1 MGEDGP
7 GSALRG
13 ERLLGRG
20 AMMGVAR
27 RPIRGGGASNRQI
40 DDALYWA
47 MVRIRIANG
56 DEETSVLG
64 LSSTLTRLADEAEER
79 RPIGEGWFNFPAD
92 LAETFTEKK
101 SSSAHGG
108 TGGGGGAGG
117 EVKRPGINE
126 EDDVPWW
133 ERYMKGKDELDPR
146 GLGAFVN
153 LFRKDKNPRRLGPLW
168 HMYQFCIAMI
178 PTLFIFCLANSVT
191 GRDLSKMPEQFTSA
205 DKIAFAA
212 MRRKEYEKECAEKGI
227 PVPSFEKKELPW
239 YRRF

>member
-1 MGEDGP
+1 MV
-7 GSALRG
+7 
-13 ERLLGRG
+13 
-20 AMMGVAR
+20 MAR

-79 RPIGEGWFNFPAD
+79 RPIGEGWFNVPTGLTDA
-92 LAETFTEKK
+92 LTGSKG
-101 SSSAHGG
+101 SSADSVEGL
-108 TGGGGGAGG
+108 
-117 EVKRPGINE
+117 KKKKE

-153 LFRKDKNPRRLGPLW
+153 LFRKDKNPRKLGPLW

-178 PTLFIFCLANSVT
+178 PSLFIICLANSVT

-212 MRRKEYEKECAEKGI
+212 MRKKEYEKECAEKGI
-227 PVPSFEKKELPW
+227 PIPSTDKKDLPW